1 MISLNQSEFK
11 NLKRTLNKN
20 NITCPTFVYSI
31 LDGYIQGTV
40 YVDSTSQKS
49 VLIGTKSGIYFVG
62 GEVDNLD
69 FNNFLFE
76 LYRYKKNNKSR
87 FTLFSSSS
95 KWNCAIMS
103 QLKEEIKQRRRFSF
117 NYNFD
122 KEIDKTIL
130 QSSEYSIKKIN
141 AEIIKNS
148 LEFNEAYYKE
158 YWGSTSN
165 FLKNGFGF
173 SILHNER
180 VISECSSIFSS
191 QEFAEIDIFTHKDY
205 RGKGLANIIA
215 TSFIEY
221 CLKNSIVPKWD
232 CDVTNESSI
241 NLAGK
246 LGFVEPVEYSIFVY
260 KN

>member
-1 MISLNQSEFK
+1 MILLNQSEFEI
-11 NLKRTLNKN
+11 LKRTLNKN

-40 YVDSTSQKS
+40 YVDSSSFRS

-76 LYRYKKNNKSR
+76 LYQQRKNNKLR
-87 FTLFSSSS
+87 FTLFSSSN
-95 KWNCAIMS
+95 KWDGAIMN
-103 QLKEEIKQRRRFSF
+103 QLKDKIKQQRRFSF
-117 NYNFD
+117 NYNFNN
-122 KEIDKTIL
+122 EGDKTIL
-130 QSSEYSIKKIN
+130 LSSEYSIKKIN
-141 AEIIKNS
+141 AEIIKSS
-148 LEFNEAYYKE
+148 LEFDEDYYNE
-158 YWGSTSN
+158 YWGSISN

-180 VISECSSIFSS
+180 IISECSSIFSS
-191 QEFAEIDIFTHKDY
+191 REFAEIDIITHKDY
-205 RGKGLANIIA
+205 RGKGIAIIIA

-221 CLKNSIVPKWD
+221 CLKNSIIPKWD

-246 LGFVEPVEYSIFVY
+246 LGFVKPVEYSIFV
-260 KN
+260 